1 LFKYILILYL
11 ILYWYFIDALLY
23 NPKDFMTTA
32 TKTKNATN
40 KLIQAST
47 AKLPNAKKVKP
58 VPEKTTAVATVK
70 TSTVVPVKIKAP
82 KKIKLVRDSFTIPT
96 SERVVLNTLKQRALE
111 LQTPVKK
118 SDLIRA
124 GIQVLATMDNTA
136 FIASLKSLPSRKI

>member
-1 LFKYILILYL
+1 
-11 ILYWYFIDALLY
+11 
-23 NPKDFMTTA
+23 MTTA
-32 TKTKNATN
+32 VKTKNTTR

-47 AKLPNAKKVKP
+47 EKLPNAKKVKP
-58 VPEKTTAVATVK
+58 VPEKITAVAIT
-70 TSTVVPVKIKAP
+70 TSMAVPVKTKAP

-96 SERVVLNTLKQRALE
+96 SERIVLNTLKQRALE
-111 LQTPVKK
+111 LQIPVKK